1 MYLLSPINSLSF
13 LLSSML
19 LYRHPGFNVNANVTI
34 SNLIPRCVIV
44 NASEAITSNTAH
56 PQESH
61 TRPYRLPSDTKSSEN
76 VTQQLERRNEQLKI
90 VVIASTSVMPFS

>member
-1 MYLLSPINSLSF
+1 MYLLSPIDSLSF

-19 LYRHPGFNVNANVTI
+19 LYRHPVPDVNANATL
-34 SNLIPRCVIV
+34 SNPIPGCVIV

-61 TRPYRLPSDTKSSEN
+61 TRPYRLPSDH
-76 VTQQLERRNEQLKI
+76 
-90 VVIASTSVMPFS
+90 